1 MKVVKIA
8 DAKNNLSRH
17 LEYVKRGGRIRI
29 VDRDVPVAELIPIAP
44 ESASSDDLL
53 ADMVRR
59 GVARPP
65 SETGPIPKDLL
76 RPGRR
81 RRGRGTV
88 VEALIEERRE
98 GR

>member
-1 MKVVKIA
+1 VKIVKIS

-29 VDRDVPVAELIPIAP
+29 VDRSVPVAELVPIGP
-44 ESASSDDLL
+44 EMRDDDEAL
-53 ADMVRR
+53 ADALRR

-65 SETGPIPKDLL
+65 ETRAALPKSFFFASKKT
-76 RPGRR
+76 RR
-81 RRGRGTV
+81 APSV
-88 VEALIEERRE
+88 SDALIRDRRE